1 MQSLSCNQMNY
12 QLSQGL
18 ADREQAAEWC
28 KNWNESKLHFTTAVL
43 KNKNYYF
50 GSIVCSGV
58 EIHLVDID

>member
-1 MQSLSCNQMNY
+1 MNY